1 MCEPDV
7 LEPKPSDLLFF
18 EGMKIWLTHAH
29 AEPEGW
35 VWEGQEICQGRG
47 SLLCWFLCAEL
58 SFTLSRYLWRL
69 AAGNCV
75 LVWNLSSAFGGFGYF
90 LCPAR
95 DLLFLVSD
103 PRRARLPLS
112 PSVPFVPWQ
121 SLSPAVGAQRL
132 QAVSLGLGMQH
143 PALLGPSF
151 PHWLLKVHFPENGS
165 FQTWG
170 ERDLSKRWKRKKK
183 DEKKQADLSAAACAS
198 PFHPHVQWAE
208 PGECARVDYL
218 HTTTTQLQGRLFS
231 ARLLWRNARQGK
243 NKDILR
249 FNLHTYSQSTTYS
262 KKRSW

>member
-18 EGMKIWLTHAH
+18 EATKIRLTHAH

-47 SLLCWFLCAEL
+47 SLLCWFLRAEL
-58 SFTLSRYLWRL
+58 SFTLSRYLWHL

-112 PSVPFVPWQ
+112 P
-121 SLSPAVGAQRL
+121 LSPGRAWAQPWGRSAYE
-132 QAVSLGLGMQH
+132 QRPWGLAGSTR
-143 PALLGPSF
+143 PCWDLPF
-151 PHWLLKVHFPENGS
+151 PIGFLRCISQRTGHFEHEGKRTS
-165 FQTWG
+165 
-170 ERDLSKRWKRKKK
+170 SKRWKKKKK

-218 HTTTTQLQGRLFS
+218 HTTTTQLQGRSFS
-231 ARLLWRNARQGK
+231 ARSLWRNAQQGK

-249 FNLHTYSQSTTYS
+249 FTLHTYSQSTTYS
-262 KKRSW
+262 KKRSR